1 MMRTYS
7 ELITLPTYEDR
18 YAYLRLSGSV
28 GTETFGHERWLNQRF
43 YRSRE
48 WQQIRNRVIARDLGR
63 DLAMPGYDIVK
74 MIQVHH
80 MNPMRPRD
88 ISRFDPD
95 ILNPEY
101 LISVSHDT
109 HNAIHYGDDAA
120 PRQPVFTERF
130 PGETT
135 PW

>member
-63 DLAMPGYDIVK
+63 DLAMPGFDIVK

-109 HNAIHYGDDAA
+109 HNAIHYGDDTA
-120 PRQPVFTERF
+120 PRQPVFAERF
-130 PGETT
+130 PGDTT

>member
-63 DLAMPGYDIVK
+63 DLAMHGFDIVK

-109 HNAIHYGDDAA
+109 HNAIHYGDDTA
-120 PRQPVFTERF
+120 PRQPVFAERF
-130 PGETT
+130 PGDTT